1 MDGLAHQLGGGG
13 RFLQLQIGRTCDVDQ
28 SAVSTLD
35 AFFQQRRADGDFGGL
50 GSAILAPSG
59 TDAEQCGARSTQN
72 GVDVV
77 EVDVN
82 VRIGRNQV
90 CDALH
95 ACQQRGVGGLERID
109 DTNSAIRKL
118 KQSIVRNHDQRID
131 FFAQILNAKCCGS
144 RTLGTFKAERTGN
157 HRNGQRTLLV
167 CGTSHDRA
175 CAGTGATTLTAGH
188 EHHIGALERFLDIR
202 LMVLRGLG
210 TLLWVSTGAKTT
222 ASGIVQ
228 GDLDISV
235 GTHQILRV
243 GIDRNKFNTLKTLGN
258 HAIDG
263 ITASSTNTDNL
274 DVRLVIEIVSLGNLA
289 HHSLLSLAFTHNFIA
304 DAP

>member
-1 MDGLAHQLGGGG
+1 MDGLAHQLSGGS
-13 RFLQLQIGRTCDVDQ
+13 RFLQLQVGRTRDVDQ
-28 SAVSTLD
+28 STMSTLD

-50 GSAILAPSG
+50 GGAILAPGG
-59 TDAEQCGARSTQN
+59 TDAKQCGACATQN

-82 VRIGRNQV
+82 VRIGGNQV
-90 CDALH
+90 RDALH
-95 ACQQRGVGGLERID
+95 TCQQCSVGGLECVD
-109 DTNSAIRKL
+109 DTNGAIGKL
-118 KQSIVRNHDQRID
+118 KQSIVRNHNQCID
-131 FFAQILNAKCCGS
+131 FLAQILNAKCCGS

-167 CGTSHDRA
+167 CGTSYDRA

-202 LMVLRGLG
+202 LMILSGFSALLRVG
-210 TLLWVSTGAKTT
+210 TGAKTT
-222 ASGIVQ
+222 AGGIVQ

-274 DVRLVIEIVSLGNLA
+274 DIRLVVEIVSLGNLA

-304 DAP
+304 DTP

>member
-1 MDGLAHQLGGGG
+1 M
-13 RFLQLQIGRTCDVDQ
+13 
-28 SAVSTLD
+28 STLN

-50 GSAILAPSG
+50 GGTILAPSG
-59 TDAEQCGARSTQN
+59 TDTEQCGARSTKN

-82 VRIGRNQV
+82 VRIRGNQV
-90 CDALH
+90 RDTLH
-95 ACQQRGVGGLERID
+95 ACQQCGVGGLERVD
-109 DTNSAIRKL
+109 DTNGAIGKL

-131 FFAQILNAKCCGS
+131 FLAQILNAKCCGS

-157 HRNGQRTLLV
+157 HRDGQRTLLV
-167 CGTSHDRA
+167 CGTSHDRT
-175 CAGTGATTLTAGH
+175 CTCTGAATLTAGH

-202 LMVLRGLG
+202 LMILSGLG
-210 TLLWVSTGAKTT
+210 ALLWVGTGTKTT
-222 ASGIVQ
+222 AGGIVQ

-243 GIDRNKFNTLKTLGN
+243 GIDRNKFNTLKTLSN

-274 DVRLVIEIVSLGNLA
+274 DIRLVVEIVSLGNLA
-289 HHSLLSLAFTHNFIA
+289 HHSLLSLAFTHNSIA
-304 DAP
+304 DTP